1 MTTTAPPAV
10 PPVLRR
16 AALGTAAVFALS
28 GGMAATW
35 IARLP
40 TVRDRLETDTAAL
53 GFALLFMGIGSLLVM
68 PFTGPLCARYGSRRV
83 VTLTALPAT
92 VLLAGLGQ
100 VPDVVALGALL
111 LALGACYGAWDVAMN
126 IQASHVERAAGR
138 PWMPRFHAM
147 WSVGTITGAGLGA
160 LAAWSGVSVPA
171 HFAMAA
177 ALIAVGVVLALRTF
191 VDERDVT
198 SGAEDKPGRLVNRR
212 LVLIGTIT
220 LCSTTIEGAAADWLG
235 LHITD
240 DLAGSAALAAVGY
253 AVFATAMT
261 AARFAGPPVLDRL
274 GRVSALRLGGMTTG
288 VGIVLAALAPTIAVA
303 LLGGILWGLGVALIF
318 PATMSAGGET
328 PGRSAAGI
336 ATVATIGY
344 GGFLIGPPLLGVLGH
359 QIGLDR
365 ALLILVVLA
374 AGIAVL
380 APAARPLTPAPSHGS
395 PNPS

>member
-1 MTTTAPPAV
+1 
-10 PPVLRR
+10 
-16 AALGTAAVFALS
+16 
-28 GGMAATW
+28 MAATW

-40 TVRDRLETDTAAL
+40 TVRDRLDTDTAAL

-83 VTLTALPAT
+83 VTVTALPAT
-92 VLLAGLGQ
+92 VLLAGLGL

-147 WSVGTITGAGLGA
+147 WSVGTITGAGMGA
-160 LAAWSGVSVPA
+160 LAAWSGVSVPW
-171 HFAMAA
+171 HFAAAA

-191 VDERDVT
+191 VDERAIT
-198 SGAEDKPGRLVNRR
+198 SGAAEDKPGRFVNRR

-274 GRVSALRLGGMTTG
+274 GRVSALRLGGITTG
-288 VGIVLAALAPTIAVA
+288 VGIVVAALAPTIAVA
-303 LLGGILWGLGVALIF
+303 LVGGILWGLGVALIF

-344 GGFLIGPPLLGVLGH
+344 GGFLIGPPALGVLGH
-359 QIGLDR
+359 AIGLDR

-380 APAARPLTPAPSHGS
+380 APAARPLTSAQAPA
-395 PNPS
+395 NPS